1 MAGMGEGLRVEHVR
15 SKAVTGGRL
24 SAIRKFASKPHLAN
38 SGGKTP
44 APSLPRA
51 PARALRG
58 GAYARMR
65 SSGTLWR
72 VRRGGPFERGS
83 LLFEGSEGGWVLL
96 ATFPYPVSAAAAVGA
111 AVRETISQR
120 SASVPGVPA

>member
-1 MAGMGEGLRVEHVR
+1 MGEGLRVEHVG
-15 SKAVTGGRL
+15 SKAVTGGCL
-24 SAIRKFASKPHLAN
+24 SATRKFASRPDPVTAN

-51 PARALRG
+51 PACALRG
-58 GAYARMR
+58 GACARMR
-65 SSGTLWR
+65 CSATLWR

-111 AVRETISQR
+111 AMRETISQG
-120 SASVPGVPA
+120 SASEPGVPA

>member
-1 MAGMGEGLRVEHVR
+1 MEHVG
-15 SKAVTGGRL
+15 SKAVTGCL
-24 SAIRKFASKPHLAN
+24 SATHKLASRPDPDTAN

-51 PARALRG
+51 PRG
-58 GAYARMR
+58 GACARMR
-65 SSGTLWR
+65 RSGTLWR

-111 AVRETISQR
+111 AVRDTVSQG